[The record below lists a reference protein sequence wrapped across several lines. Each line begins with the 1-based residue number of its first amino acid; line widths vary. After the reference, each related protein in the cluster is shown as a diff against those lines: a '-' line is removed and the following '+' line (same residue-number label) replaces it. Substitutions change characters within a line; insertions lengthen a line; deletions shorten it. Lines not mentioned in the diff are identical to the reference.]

1 MRFETNIVGLRK
13 ITTDWET
20 LEPGKRAT
28 KSHSAVN
35 EDSGTPKIMSIIA
48 CLAPESGAARRA
60 RRRTPAS
67 GVHINF
73 DKQLRVTTDRRIV
86 SAILDFRCSLSRRDN
101 IRGAHDDLD
110 IASDSAADVRHG
122 FGSRPLRAVAL
133 VT

>member
-1 MRFETNIVGLRK
+1 MRTVDPDDYVDYRLPRTRER
-13 ITTDWET
+13 
-20 LEPGKRAT
+20 
-28 KSHSAVN
+28 SSA
-35 EDSGTPKIMSIIA
+35 G
-48 CLAPESGAARRA
+48 A

-122 FGSRPLRAVAL
+122 FGARPLRAIAVVSGPVGSAMNRACSPRAR
-133 VT
+133 V

>member
-1 MRFETNIVGLRK
+1 MRTVDPDDYVDYRLPRTRER
-13 ITTDWET
+13 
-20 LEPGKRAT
+20 
-28 KSHSAVN
+28 SSA
-35 EDSGTPKIMSIIA
+35 G
-48 CLAPESGAARRA
+48 A

-86 SAILDFRCSLSRRDN
+86 SAILDFRCSLSRRNN

>member
-20 LEPGKRAT
+20 LQPGKRAT
-28 KSHSAVN
+28 QSRSAVN
-35 EDSGTPKIMSIIA
+35 EDSGTPKDYVDYR
-48 CLAPESGAARRA
+48 GAARRA

-73 DKQLRVTTDRRIV
+73 DRQLRVTTDRRIA

-110 IASDSAADVRHG
+110 IDSGSAADVRRG

-133 VT
+133 AA

>member
-48 CLAPESGAARRA
+48 CLALESGAARRA
-60 RRRTPAS
+60 RA
-67 GVHINF
+67 G
-73 DKQLRVTTDRRIV
+73 LRLHACT
-86 SAILDFRCSLSRRDN
+86 
-101 IRGAHDDLD
+101 
-110 IASDSAADVRHG
+110 
-122 FGSRPLRAVAL
+122 
-133 VT
+133 